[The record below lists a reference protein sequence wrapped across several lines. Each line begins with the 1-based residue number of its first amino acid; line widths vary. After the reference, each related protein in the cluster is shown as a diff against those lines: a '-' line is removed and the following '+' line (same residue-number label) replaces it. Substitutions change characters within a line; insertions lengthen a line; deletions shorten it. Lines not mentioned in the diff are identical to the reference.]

1 MKPFE
6 WKNRLAESGW
16 RCFWCGKP
24 VIDTDEPEG
33 ENKAV
38 PDHFI
43 PISKGGPDVVEN
55 VNVSCQPCNRIRG
68 NKSFEEFM
76 RDRWI
81 LAQYQAQKPT
91 GISLFKQRNGEQY
104 GCLKKLAEQK
114 KMDASEPPKKSAE
127 AWREN
132 LRQSGYLKE
141 RRRG

>member
-1 MKPFE
+1 MKPLE
-6 WKNRLAESGW
+6 WRNRLAESGW

-24 VIDTDEPEG
+24 VIDCAEPEA

-43 PISKGGPDVVEN
+43 PLSKGGPDVVEN

-76 RDRWI
+76 RERWI

-91 GISLFKQRNGEQY
+91 GIPIPNLRNGEQFA
-104 GCLKKLAEQK
+104 CLRKLAEEK
-114 KMDASEPPKKSAE
+114 RMDSSERKHPGSEQERLK
-127 AWREN
+127 
-132 LRQSGYLKE
+132 QSKYFGTK
-141 RRRG
+141 RRA